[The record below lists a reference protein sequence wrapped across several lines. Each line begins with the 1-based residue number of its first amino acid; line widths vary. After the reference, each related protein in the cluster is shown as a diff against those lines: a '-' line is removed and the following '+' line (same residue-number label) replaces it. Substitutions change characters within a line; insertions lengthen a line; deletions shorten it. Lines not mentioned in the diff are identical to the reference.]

1 MVGSFFVLITG
12 SSPRSATI
20 VARVFFPNCGHRY
33 TAVRSAPNLQLLNPL
48 GPPCVPLGDPII
60 FSPRSPG
67 LLRSCSHR
75 AAMAELG
82 SAEQL
87 AVVVAMLA

>member
-1 MVGSFFVLITG
+1 MDCFFLLVTG
-12 SSPRSATI
+12 SSPRNATI
-20 VARVFFPNCGHRY
+20 VAHIFFPNCGHRY
-33 TAVRSAPNLQLLNPL
+33 AAVRSAPSLQLLNL
-48 GPPCVPLGDPII
+48 RGPPCVPPGEPLF

-67 LLRSCSHR
+67 LLRYHSHR

-87 AVVVAMLA
+87 AAVVAMLA

>member
-1 MVGSFFVLITG
+1 MDCFFLLVTG
-12 SSPRSATI
+12 SSPRNATF

-33 TAVRSAPNLQLLNPL
+33 AAVRATPSLQLLNL
-48 GPPCVPLGDPII
+48 RGPPCVPLGEPLF

-67 LLRSCSHR
+67 LSRYHSHR
-75 AAMAELG
+75 AAMAELS

-87 AVVVAMLA
+87 AAVVAMLA